1 MKNRRMM
8 IGVLAAVLL
17 FRLWLPYGVAA
28 DTDNGDFGKHIAGVY
43 VVSLTPEQGISR
55 ILTISADGTLSSIQS
70 VQFSG
75 VAGLAFSNQQG
86 VYKRTGPREITAQV
100 VDIDTDPATQEFLG
114 VAIATYILTFDESL
128 RSVHG
133 QVDGQVFAPGVNP
146 LHSDGAPPL
155 QTFTDTFDLQR
166 ITP

>member
-8 IGVLAAVLL
+8 IGILAAVLL
-17 FRLWLPYGVAA
+17 FSLWLPSGVAA
-28 DTDNGDFGKHIAGVY
+28 DTDHGDFGKHIAGVY

-55 ILTISADGTLSSIQS
+55 ILTISADGNLSSIQS
-70 VQFSG
+70 VQFRG

-146 LHSDGAPPL
+146 LHPDGATPL

>member
-17 FRLWLPYGVAA
+17 FRLWLPYGIVA

-43 VVSLTPEQGISR
+43 VVSLTPEQGTSR
-55 ILTISADGTLSSIQS
+55 ILTISADGNLSSIQS

-75 VAGLAFSNQQG
+75 VAGLAFSNPQG

-100 VDIDTDPATQEFLG
+100 VNIATDPATQEFLG
-114 VAIATYILTFDESL
+114 VAIATYLLTFDESL
-128 RSVHG
+128 RSVYG

-146 LHSDGAPPL
+146 LHPDGAPPL